1 MKISLNLNHLYW
13 GIIAFL
19 GSIHLH
25 AGLLTLP
32 VKIPIYLTMIIVIAI
47 VYFLYKKIPLNFTH
61 LRLKWDGTLLIMQI
75 LLVLIYF
82 SVQPSWIYLVPLL
95 LFIALEGLHIAW
107 NKQISIF
114 SKRLKQFEDRSS
126 HFNETFRIVRS
137 ERHDFLKHVSA
148 IHYLLEHERN
158 QEAKDYLDQ
167 LVDGYEETNLSI
179 KGERGVVAGVLH
191 QVYRRAK
198 GSGIEVVYDFD
209 LPLSTLPLSDQEM
222 VTFVGNLLSNSL
234 DACEEWQ
241 QQTKKQGIITLQF
254 YKRSGL
260 YIFICKN
267 NSLPIPAEVL
277 DQLFKTYG
285 HTTKKGDHQGLG
297 TKMIHE
303 VVKKHGGFLDFI
315 YKDQEFAVKTK
326 IPAIR

>member
-47 VYFLYKKIPLNFTH
+47 NYFLYKKIPINFTH

-107 NKQISIF
+107 NKQVSIF

-198 GSGIEVVYDFD
+198 G
-209 LPLSTLPLSDQEM
+209 LW
-222 VTFVGNLLSNSL
+222 N
-234 DACEEWQ
+234 
-241 QQTKKQGIITLQF
+241 
-254 YKRSGL
+254 
-260 YIFICKN
+260 
-267 NSLPIPAEVL
+267 
-277 DQLFKTYG
+277 
-285 HTTKKGDHQGLG
+285 
-297 TKMIHE
+297 
-303 VVKKHGGFLDFI
+303 
-315 YKDQEFAVKTK
+315 
-326 IPAIR
+326 

>member
-1 MKISLNLNHLYW
+1 MNLNRLYW
-13 GIIAFL
+13 VIIALL
-19 GSIHLH
+19 GTIHLH

-32 VKIPIYLTMIIVIAI
+32 VKIPIYWTMIIVIAI
-47 VYFLYKKIPLNFTH
+47 VYLLYKKIPLNFTH
-61 LRLKWDGTLLIMQI
+61 LRIKWDGTLLVMQI

-82 SVQPSWIYLVPLL
+82 SGQPSWIYLVPLL
-95 LFIALEGLHIAW
+95 LFIALEGLHIVW
-107 NKQISIF
+107 GKQISIL
-114 SKRLKQFEDRSS
+114 SKRLKQLEDRSS

-198 GSGIEVVYDFD
+198 ACGIEVVYDFD

-241 QQTKKQGIITLQF
+241 QQTEKQGIITLQF

-277 DQLFKTYG
+277 DQLFQNLWSYNEKRRPSRTRN
-285 HTTKKGDHQGLG
+285 KNDS
-297 TKMIHE
+297 
-303 VVKKHGGFLDFI
+303 
-315 YKDQEFAVKTK
+315 
-326 IPAIR
+326 